1 MAQLVGRSLLT
12 LEVRCSHPVIGICT
26 INCFEKTKIKKK
38 RVGVVELKNIKTCS
52 LCPVLAN
59 FASSVTRVGKIS
71 PLGKNLKESVNF
83 YIVKCQLDINE
94 FLGTYFNVS
103 LFDKCQH

>member
-1 MAQLVGRSLLT
+1 MYYQLFWKDENKEKEGGSGR
-12 LEVRCSHPVIGICT
+12 I
-26 INCFEKTKIKKK
+26 
-38 RVGVVELKNIKTCS
+38 KNIKTCS

-83 YIVKCQLDINE
+83 FIVKCQLDINE
-94 FLGTYFNVS
+94 FLGTYFNVI